1 MIIFYALFF
10 LIGIISFFL
19 LRKTRILKRFFITLL
34 IVLFLCT
41 IFTLLIITTGDRPSP
56 EARTVTLEEL
66 ECEGL

>member
-34 IVLFLCT
+34 IVLFLCA
-41 IFTLLIITTGDRPSP
+41 IFTLLIIITGDRPSP